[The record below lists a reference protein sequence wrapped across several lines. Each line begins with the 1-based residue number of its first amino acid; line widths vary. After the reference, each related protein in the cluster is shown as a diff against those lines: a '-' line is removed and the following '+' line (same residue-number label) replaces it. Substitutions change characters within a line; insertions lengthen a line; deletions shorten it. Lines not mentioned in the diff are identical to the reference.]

1 MIRLMMR
8 ILERRL
14 VDIFRYGRDDIYYF
28 SASLKKIII
37 TDYTPI
43 PYSVVKEEEKI
54 MTQNEKFLQAYKL
67 LEGAVKTIGFDSV
80 LLYEQHLEA
89 KNSND
94 ETLTRIRL
102 CRQCRNFISHEAYEF
117 FEASKEMIDFVSN
130 LACQLD
136 ISKNP
141 IKKYAIKQNIT
152 DDMKLQD
159 ALAIIAKRGGKTTPV
174 FNKKGELVG
183 CLNDRIVCVF
193 LSKNNVTASTKVKV
207 VMRNKGVS
215 KIFKVIK
222 DSTPMEKVQDCLDYL
237 VKNDKGEIFGWY

>member
-1 MIRLMMR
+1 
-8 ILERRL
+8 
-14 VDIFRYGRDDIYYF
+14 
-28 SASLKKIII
+28 
-37 TDYTPI
+37 
-43 PYSVVKEEEKI
+43 

-67 LEGAVKTIGFDSV
+67 LEGAVKTVGFETV
-80 LLYEQHLEA
+80 LLYEQHLES

-102 CRQCRNFISHEAYEF
+102 CRQCRNFISHEADEF

-130 LACQLD
+130 LASQLD
-136 ISKNP
+136 ASKNP
-141 IKKYAIKQNIT
+141 IKKYAIKQKIT

-159 ALAIIAKRGGKTTPV
+159 ALTILAKRGGKTAPV

-183 CLNDRIVCVF
+183 FLNDRLVCVF

-207 VMRNKGVS
+207 VMSNKGVV
-215 KIFKVIK
+215 KMFKVIK
-222 DSTPMEKVQDCLDYL
+222 DSTPMEKVQDYLDYL